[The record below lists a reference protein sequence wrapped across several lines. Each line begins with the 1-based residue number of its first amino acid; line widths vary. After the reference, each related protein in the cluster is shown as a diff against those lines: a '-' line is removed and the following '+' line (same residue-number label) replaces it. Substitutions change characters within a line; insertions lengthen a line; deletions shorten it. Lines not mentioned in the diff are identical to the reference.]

1 MGAAP
6 RKVAGSGRGRRS
18 GAPLLALALLVA
30 ATAATAA
37 DAPPGSAL
45 ATNGCAPTGELRG
58 DPARGKALHLE
69 HCAECHGLDGK
80 AEVIVMHMDTTPKD
94 QSDAA
99 YMKTLPDAYLY
110 LAICKGGQDVGKN
123 FVMPAWGPHL
133 SDRDI
138 RDLVAWVRTFS
149 GT

>member
-1 MGAAP
+1 MLRAVIATLLLMAA
-6 RKVAGSGRGRRS
+6 
-18 GAPLLALALLVA
+18 LLAR
-30 ATAATAA
+30 AA

-45 ATNGCAPTGELRG
+45 ATNACVPTGDLRG
-58 DPARGKALHLE
+58 DAGRGKALHVE
-69 HCAECHGLDGK
+69 NCAECHGADGK
-80 AEVIVMHMDTTPKD
+80 AEVIVLHMDTPPKD

-123 FVMPAWGPHL
+123 FVMPAWGAHL
-133 SDRDI
+133 SDQQI